1 MSNIKFALAET
12 FDDATTTITCL
23 SAAVAGATSGA
34 LGSYAVS
41 ALNLNGSGLGGAGLS
56 FCVRAAVSAACYN
69 TVVRVVPDNVV
80 SLPFFAILYFASDG
94 QLVGSGVRIGTLLV
108 NLVTRVFEPARVKPP
123 AAANGSCC
131 AGDSAKKCNECSS
144 H

>member
-1 MSNIKFALAET
+1 MSSIKFALAET

-34 LGSYAVS
+34 LGSFAVG

-56 FCVRAAVSAACYN
+56 FCVRAVVSAACYN

-108 NLVTRVFEPARVKPP
+108 SMVTRVFDFKTLLPVKK
-123 AAANGSCC
+123 AGDCC
-131 AGDSAKKCNECSS
+131 AGDSAKKCNDCSS